1 LDWKKYANYTPSYKT
16 VKNKTKHHEGYF
28 MDRTFISQNVF
39 FKIFDKSG
47 NKSYGETVIHV
58 SGIYDAIHLMR
69 KGIFSKFG

>member
-1 LDWKKYANYTPSYKT
+1 
-16 VKNKTKHHEGYF
+16 

-47 NKSYGETVIHV
+47 NMSYGETVIHF